1 MRNKNF
7 KNIGNVSINEIT
19 LCDTTIGLYMPIEK
33 MSKNIRTEYEK
44 CEEMFSEL
52 LSKKYPEV
60 NLIEYVLYRDIAL
73 HMDIEDNKVR
83 YSVAIIL
90 WIQDEEENPIY
101 TEFFDPFDVEINAED
116 NKYLKKLVMNK
127 LMESFF

>member
-7 KNIGNVSINEIT
+7 KNIGNVAINEIA

-44 CEEMFSEL
+44 CEEMFSRTLAKEH
-52 LSKKYPEV
+52 PEV
-60 NLIEYVLYRDIAL
+60 DLTQYTLYRDVAL
-73 HMDIEDNKVR
+73 HMNIENNKVR
-83 YSVAIIL
+83 YSIAIIL
-90 WIQDEEENPIY
+90 WIQDEEG
-101 TEFFDPFDVEINAED
+101 TEIHVDFFDPFDVEINEED

-127 LMESFF
+127 LMDSFF